1 MALNRRNTLIGLGTL
16 AVGGGALAATGA
28 FTTVEANR
36 TVEVQAAGDASA
48 LLGFVIDGSTP
59 GDNSPVV
66 DIVNGL
72 LEIDFA
78 AAGNAGGINLDART
92 TVGITD
98 DNSNPSSI
106 AAGDEAFKIVNNG
119 GQAVDVNF
127 AINYHPD
134 QGGETIDGNPIDN
147 HLQLWTDVSSATAT
161 INSGDFGNL
170 VANDIIALDS
180 GEEALVV
187 VQVETLGLDS
197 TDVNISSPLFESP
210 ATITA
215 DST

>member
-36 TVEVQAAGDASA
+36 TVEVQAVGDASA
-48 LLGFVIDGSTP
+48 LLGFVIDTDTP

-92 TVGITD
+92 TVGITN
-98 DNSNPSSI
+98 DNSNPASI
-106 AAGDEAFKIVNNG
+106 SAGDEAFKIVNNG
-119 GQAVDVNF
+119 GQAVDVSF
-127 AINYHPD
+127 AINYHGD
-134 QGGETIDGNPIDN
+134 QSGETIDGNPIEN
-147 HLQLWTDVSSATAT
+147 HLQLWTDVSGAAAT
-161 INSGDFGNL
+161 IDGGDFGNL
-170 VANDIIALDS
+170 VATDITALDS

-187 VQVETLGLDS
+187 LQVETLGLDS
-197 TDVNISSPLFESP
+197 TDVNISSPLFDSP